1 MIRMS
6 KTKSKKRILEEL
18 AEAVITYD
26 QEAARRAA
34 QDAIDAGIAPMEA
47 TDEGFGLGISEVGDR
62 FRRDEV
68 YLPHLLMAA
77 EAMKAGVEILQRGI
91 PKEDVEKMNRG
102 RVIVGTVEGDIHDL
116 GKNIVAAMLAAS
128 GFEVIDLGKDV
139 GADVFVSKAREVNA
153 DIIALSALMT
163 TTMPYQREVIEELK
177 YRGVRD
183 KFIVVVG
190 GGPVTTEWAEK
201 IEADGFAENASEAVE
216 AVKKLMTGKR
226 SGGS

>member
-1 MIRMS
+1 MS
-6 KTKSKKRILEEL
+6 KTKSKKRILKEL

-34 QDAIDAGIAPMEA
+34 QDAIDAGITPMEA
-47 TDEGFGLGISEVGDR
+47 TDKGFRLGINEIGDR

-91 PKEDVEKMNRG
+91 PKEDVEKMKRG
-102 RVIVGTVEGDIHDL
+102 RVIIGTVEGDIHDL
-116 GKNIVAAMLAAS
+116 GKNIVAAMLTAS

-139 GADVFVSKAREVNA
+139 RADIFVSKAREVNA

-163 TTMPYQREVIEELK
+163 TTMPYQRQVIEELK

-183 KFIVVVG
+183 KFLVVVG
-190 GGPVTTEWAEK
+190 GGPVTAEWAEK

-216 AVKKLMTGKR
+216 VVKKLMEGKR